1 MKGAWY
7 FAGAACL
14 YGCGGHVVVHP
25 HNCPNDAQWAIDRT
39 DYRPNFTVSHS
50 VSSLWGLSTTA
61 YLSEILGQNNM
72 DCEDL
77 QQVRVAIGQTWQDV
91 LISSLPFYN
100 RHTVTVEG
108 TSASPSTEEEPET
121 EEEENEDSEEDEDE
135 EL

>member
-14 YGCGGHVVVHP
+14 YGCGGQVLVHP
-25 HNCPNDAQWAIDRT
+25 RNCPGQAQWAIDRA
-39 DYRPNFTVSHS
+39 DYRPNFTVTHS
-50 VSSLWGLSTTA
+50 VSSLAGAPTTT
-61 YLSEILGQNNM
+61 YLSEILDQNDM

-77 QQVRVAIGQTWQDV
+77 QQVRMSIGQTWQDV
-91 LISSLPFYN
+91 LISSIPFYG

-108 TSASPSTEEEPET
+108 ISASPSAEGEIET
-121 EEEENEDSEEDEDE
+121 EEEDEDDE